1 MRRRAAPRSIARRVA
16 RWLGLACLWFA
27 GLSAALVLTMRWVP
41 PVGSAMMVEDAIG
54 HWATGDFSFRLHYQ
68 WQPWGRLSRHIKLAV
83 IASEDQKF
91 AFHPGFDFAAIDK
104 ALKAN
109 QRGRKV
115 RGASTISQQVAKNL
129 FLWPGRSWVRKGLE
143 VWFTVLI
150 EALWPKQRILEVY
163 LNIAEMGPG
172 TYGAEAAA
180 QRFFH
185 KPAKKLTRSQ
195 AALLAATLPNPVRY
209 RADKPGRF
217 VLKRQAWILAQMN
230 HLGGAEYIRHVEE
243 EE

>member
-1 MRRRAAPRSIARRVA
+1 MFVVASVASVAVLRV
-16 RWLGLACLWFA
+16 
-27 GLSAALVLTMRWVP
+27 VP
-41 PVGSAMMVEDAIG
+41 PVGSAMMLGDTFA
-54 HWATGDFSFRLHYQ
+54 HWAKGDFAFDITYEWRAWDQ
-68 WQPWGRLSRHIKLAV
+68 LSRHAKLAV

-91 AFHPGFDFAAIDK
+91 AFHPGFDFEAIDK

-109 QRGRKV
+109 QRGKKV

-129 FLWPGRSWVRKGLE
+129 FLWRGRSWARKGLE

-180 QRFFH
+180 QRFF
-185 KPAKKLTRSQ
+185 KRPAAKLNRQQ
-195 AALLAATLPNPVRY
+195 AALLAAVLPNPVKL
-209 RADKPGRF
+209 RADRPSKY
-217 VLKRQAWILAQMN
+217 VLRRQAWILRQMN
-230 HLGGAEYIRHVEE
+230 HLGGAAYIRQVEGE
-243 EE
+243 G